1 MIALSCVL
9 YVGTTMIPAVGEGL
23 NYISAIPIVY
33 VGVTIGVNMSVLSVL
48 MGSLLVFLLTGNPL
62 WSLEY
67 VFFIGILSISI
78 GYGFKKQWSG
88 NTTIVSAIIF
98 TFVGLLVFTLIAF
111 IFLGKNNPFFSP
123 GTAKMDRIFNY
134 FVWAMMFLT
143 SILSTI
149 LVYLASVIIL
159 MRFSIKV
166 PPIILGQRSI
176 LQKSLFFPYILSLT
190 LLLILLFK
198 GKDPILFRLIAN
210 AFIILSSIYTLY
222 GYKMIFEKMLIRRD
236 KKKEFILLMLFP
248 PIEFGYA
255 IFYGF
260 LDAIRK

>member
-1 MIALSCVL
+1 MSIRSITTSALMIALSCVL

-48 MGSLLVFLLTGNPL
+48 MGSLLVFLLTGNLL

-111 IFLGKNNPFFSP
+111 ILLGKNNP
-123 GTAKMDRIFNY
+123 
-134 FVWAMMFLT
+134 
-143 SILSTI
+143 
-149 LVYLASVIIL
+149 
-159 MRFSIKV
+159 
-166 PPIILGQRSI
+166 
-176 LQKSLFFPYILSLT
+176 
-190 LLLILLFK
+190 
-198 GKDPILFRLIAN
+198 
-210 AFIILSSIYTLY
+210 
-222 GYKMIFEKMLIRRD
+222 
-236 KKKEFILLMLFP
+236 
-248 PIEFGYA
+248 
-255 IFYGF
+255 
-260 LDAIRK
+260 